1 MGNIHIEGNQ
11 VIDCAGGIVKVV
23 GNLEHTDLNI
33 KNNLLLR
40 HTGYLVDFFEK
51 GEPNFLAQWG
61 FPPDT
66 NPEQVAELLVALQGK
81 DQREAKELLAL
92 GTYANLAQISSFIF
106 QVAADSRVQKF
117 LSSL

>member
-81 DQREAKELLAL
+81 DQREAKEIVESSSLAKKLLAL
-92 GTYANLAQISSFIF
+92 GTYANLAQIKQVSKSF
-106 QVAADSRVQKF
+106 S
-117 LSSL
+117 